1 MKNKANNFV
10 NGAAILS
17 VAGIIVKI
25 LGAIF
30 RIPLSSIIGSEGMGL
45 YQLAYPMYS
54 FLLVISSSGFPV
66 AISRLVAQAVNVGD
80 YKLAN
85 RTFKLSQKLMFT
97 LGLTASIIMIFASG
111 FVANKQGNPDSKYA
125 LMAIA
130 PAILFVSVMSAY
142 RGYFQGMQNMVPTA
156 VSQIIEQF
164 VKLVAGLG
172 FAAVFVK
179 YGVEW
184 GAAGA
189 VGGVMLSELVALIYV
204 VFLYNK
210 AKPGIL
216 KDVRSM
222 TVESANLTSKQIIK
236 DVLIIAIPVAIGS
249 AIMPLVSMIDQLIV
263 INSLKS
269 VIPYINGVPFS
280 VENFAEYAAKNG
292 IEISNA
298 LSMTQ
303 VATQYSELYN
313 DYITSIA
320 TSLYGIM
327 SGNCSPITALPLIF
341 STSLAIS
348 IVPAVSKFHAK
359 RNKKGVHKTSSTALR
374 LTSLVVYPCALGIFV
389 MAEPIIHVLYSN
401 LAQWEVSFAV
411 NCLRVM
417 SLTLLVLPLVNSA
430 TAILQG
436 IGKQNLPVINL
447 AIGAFLI
454 KIPLTYI
461 LVKNPNLNILGAAMS
476 SVCIYAFAAILD
488 LICVVYFTRL
498 KLKPVS
504 TLVKPLISSVIMGLA
519 AFMSYEIVFKL
530 ISSYVISMG
539 VGIIV
544 GVIFYIVLVLLT
556 HMIRKED
563 LDYIPKGEI
572 IAAKFGKFFE

>member
-1 MKNKANNFV
+1 MKNKVNNFV

-45 YQLAYPMYS
+45 YQLAYPLYS

-66 AISRLVAQAVNVGD
+66 AISRLVAQAANVGD

-85 RTFKLSQKLMFT
+85 RTFKLSRKLMFT
-97 LGLTASIIMIFASG
+97 LGLTASVIMILASG
-111 FVANKQGNPDSKYA
+111 FVANKQGNSDSKYA

-142 RGYFQGMQNMVPTA
+142 RGYFQGMQNMIPTA

-189 VGGVMLSELVALIYV
+189 VGGVMLSEFVALIYV

-210 AKPGIL
+210 SKPGIL
-216 KDVRSM
+216 ADIRSM
-222 TVESANLTSKQIIK
+222 TSESADLTSKQIIK
-236 DVLIIAIPVAIGS
+236 DVLLIAVPVAIGS

-269 VIPYINGVPFS
+269 IIPYINGVPFG
-280 VENFAEYAAKNG
+280 VEHFAEYATKHG
-292 IEISNA
+292 IEINSA

-303 VATQYSELYN
+303 IAAEYSELYDN
-313 DYITSIA
+313 YVTSIA

-327 SGNCSPITALPLIF
+327 SGNCSPITSLPLIF

-359 RNKKGVHKTSSTALR
+359 RNKRGVHETSSTSLR
-374 LTSLVVYPCALGIFV
+374 LTSLIVYPCALGIFV
-389 MAEPIIHVLYSN
+389 MSEPIIRVLYSN
-401 LAQWEVSFAV
+401 LAEWEIPFAV

-417 SLTLLVLPLVNSA
+417 SLTLLVLPLVNSS

-436 IGKQNLPVINL
+436 LGKQNIPVINL
-447 AIGAFLI
+447 AIGAFFI

-461 LVKNPNLNILGAAMS
+461 LVKNPNLNILGAALG

-498 KLKPVS
+498 KLKPMS
-504 TLVKPLISSVIMGLA
+504 TFFKPLVSSVIMGFA
-519 AFMSYEIVFKL
+519 AFLSYDIVLRFT
-530 ISSYVISMG
+530 SSFIVSMG
-539 VGIIV
+539 IGVIV
-544 GVIFYIVLVLLT
+544 GVIFYILLVFIM
-556 HMIRKED
+556 HMIHKED
-563 LDYIPKGEI
+563 LKYVPKGDI
-572 IAAKFGKFFE
+572 IAEKFGKFFE

>member
-1 MKNKANNFV
+1 MKNKVNNFV

-17 VAGIIVKI
+17 FAGIIVKI

-54 FLLVISSSGFPV
+54 FLLVISSAGFPV

-80 YKLAN
+80 YKLADK
-85 RTFKLSQKLMFT
+85 TFRLSRKLMFV
-97 LGLTASIIMIFASG
+97 LGAVATVIMLLASG
-111 FVANKQGNPDSKYA
+111 FVANKQGNADSRYA

-156 VSQIIEQF
+156 ISQIIEQF
-164 VKLVAGLG
+164 IKLIAGLG
-172 FAAVFVK
+172 FAAIFVR

-189 VGGVMLSELVALIYV
+189 VGGVMLSEFVALIYI
-204 VFLYNK
+204 VFLYSR
-210 AKPGIL
+210 AKPGIRADI
-216 KDVRSM
+216 KSM
-222 TVESANLTSKQIIK
+222 TTETENITSKQIIK
-236 DVLIIAIPVAIGS
+236 DILLIAIPVAIGS

-263 INSLKS
+263 INGLKTI
-269 VIPYINGVPFS
+269 VPFIDGVPFG
-280 VENFAEYAAKNG
+280 VEHFAEYASKHG
-292 IEISNA
+292 VEVSTA

-303 VATQYSELYN
+303 IASEYEALYN
-313 DYITSIA
+313 DYLTSIA

-359 RNKKGVHKTSSTALR
+359 RNKRGVHETSSTSLR
-374 LTSLVVYPCALGIFV
+374 LTSLIAYPCAVGIFV
-389 MAEPIIHVLYSN
+389 MAEPIIRVLYST
-401 LAQWEVSFAV
+401 LAEWEVPFAV
-411 NCLRVM
+411 SCLRVM
-417 SLTLLVLPLVNSA
+417 SLTLLVLPLIHSS
-430 TAILQG
+430 TAVLQG
-436 IGKQNLPVINL
+436 IGKQNIPVINL
-447 AIGAFLI
+447 AIGAIFI

-461 LVKNPNLNILGAAMS
+461 LVKNPALNILGAATS

-488 LICVVYFTRL
+488 VICVVYFTRL
-498 KLKPVS
+498 KVPVIS
-504 TLVKPLISSVIMGLA
+504 TFIKPLVSSAIMGLA
-519 AFMSYEIVFKL
+519 AFMSYDIL
-530 ISSYVISMG
+530 IRLTSSYIISMG
-539 VGIIV
+539 LGVIV
-544 GVIFYIVLVLLT
+544 GVIFYFVLVLVM
-556 HMIRKED
+556 HMIRKDD
-563 LDYIPKGEI
+563 LKYVPKGDI
-572 IAAKFGKFFE
+572 ISAKFGRFFE